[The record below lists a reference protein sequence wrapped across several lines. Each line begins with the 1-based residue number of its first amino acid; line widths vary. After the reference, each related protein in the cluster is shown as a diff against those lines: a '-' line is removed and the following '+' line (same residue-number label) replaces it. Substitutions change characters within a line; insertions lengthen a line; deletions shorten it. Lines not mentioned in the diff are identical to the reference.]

1 MSTGLNARI
10 SANIRA
16 ELLRQCTSV
25 GWLAYALGM
34 SHSALALR
42 LDGAVL
48 FDTDELAAI
57 AENLGVPIAALIA
70 APL

>member
-10 SANIRA
+10 AANVRG
-16 ELLRQCTSV
+16 ELLRQCVSV

-42 LDGAVL
+42 LDGAVP
-48 FDTDELAAI
+48 FDTDELGAV
-57 AENLGVPIAALIA
+57 AEKLGVTIAALLA
-70 APL
+70 